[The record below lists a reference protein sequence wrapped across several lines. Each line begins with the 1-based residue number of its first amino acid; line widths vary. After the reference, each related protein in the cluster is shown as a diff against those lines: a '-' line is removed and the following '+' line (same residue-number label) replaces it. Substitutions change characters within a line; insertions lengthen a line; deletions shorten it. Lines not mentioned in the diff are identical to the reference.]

1 MIKINQCLNKEVKI
15 FSLTI
20 PSLVVGSLCFLF
32 GSIFFKMAIGVLLVG
47 PGVMIGAKIS
57 RLWHEAEIQKFLY
70 WHFPG
75 ILNNIPQSWQ
85 KWFI

>member
-20 PSLVVGSLCFLF
+20 PSILVGILFFLL
-32 GSIFFKMAIGVLLVG
+32 GTIFLKMAIGVLLVA
-47 PGVMIGAKIS
+47 PGLMIGARIS

-75 ILNNIPQSWQ
+75 VVKNIPESWQ
-85 KWFI
+85 KWFV